1 MTFLLLLAAATALSN
16 GVIGAELRITSVDE
30 FIQFKNNVNRGANY
44 SGMTVFLDSD
54 MDFTGK
60 TLDPIGTSSDYFRG
74 TFDGQ
79 GHVIRNLEMT
89 SSSEWYVG
97 IFGYSKGLTIKN
109 AILDSSCSI
118 ASTFSNYN
126 YANIGGII
134 GRCEAENG
142 PCTIENSV
150 NMGSVTFSGKS
161 GSELFLGGVA
171 GYLHSSYYHDIT
183 VKNCANYGD
192 VTQVGESSRSYI
204 GGIVGHSSSGSSTKR
219 VYIHNCFNH
228 GTIMNSG
235 TTRNYLYIGGIVG
248 YTSSTTIEN
257 CVSGG
262 KISSLSTALWE
273 NNIGSVAGYASSDT
287 SISYTYITS
296 DLSDYKEDS
305 GYGNPSKSNI
315 LKYDSATFELNDTV
329 SIGGYSGNSLID
341 ALNAAADSY
350 KDSDYSHWLLNKGNN
365 AVIFTINRK
374 STFKMNYPIILLPS
388 LSSEGTMRFIGWY
401 TDDDL
406 TTPLTEFEVTS
417 DTELYGK
424 YCKKAF

>member
-1 MTFLLLLAAATALSN
+1 MTFLLLAAAALVN
-16 GVIGAELRITSVDE
+16 GAIGDEEFRITSVDE
-30 FIQFKNNVNRGANY
+30 FIQFKDNVNSGNNY
-44 SGMTVFLDSD
+44 SGTTVFLDSD

-60 TLDPIGTSSDYFRG
+60 TFEQIGKEYSRCFSG

-89 SSSEWYVG
+89 SLYEWHVG
-97 IFGYSKGLTIKN
+97 LFGYSRGLTIKN
-109 AILDSSCSI
+109 VILDTSCSI
-118 ASTFSNYN
+118 TSTFRNYD

-134 GRCEAENG
+134 GRCESANG
-142 PCTIENSV
+142 PCIIENSV
-150 NMGSVTFSGKS
+150 NMGSVTFRGESG
-161 GSELFLGGVA
+161 GELFLGGIA
-171 GYLHSSYYHDIT
+171 GYIDSSRHDPI

-192 VTQVGESSRSYI
+192 VTHSGKSSRSYS
-204 GGIVGHSSSGSSTKR
+204 GGIVGYSGSLSSDKIM
-219 VYIHNCFNH
+219 YIHNCFNH
-228 GTIMNSG
+228 GSIAHSG
-235 TTRNYLYIGGIVG
+235 TTSEYLYIGGIVG
-248 YTSSTTIEN
+248 YSYYTTIEN

-262 KISSLSTALWE
+262 KISFFTEAPR
-273 NNIGSVAGYASSDT
+273 NNYIGSIAGEAYLGT

-296 DLSDYKEDS
+296 DLSDYKE
-305 GYGNPSKSNI
+305 YGRYSPSKFNI

-329 SIGGYSGNSLID
+329 SIGSYKGTSLID

-350 KDSDYSHWLLNKGNN
+350 KDSDFSHWLLSKENN

-406 TTPLTEFEVTS
+406 TTPLTEFEIT
-417 DTELYGK
+417 DETELYGK